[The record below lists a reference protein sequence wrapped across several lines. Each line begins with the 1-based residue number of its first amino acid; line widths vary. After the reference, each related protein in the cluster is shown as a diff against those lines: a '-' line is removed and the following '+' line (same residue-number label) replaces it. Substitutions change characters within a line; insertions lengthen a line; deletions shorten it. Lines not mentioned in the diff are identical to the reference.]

1 MTAAGDGVEALAAAR
16 RDPPAAIVSDVLMPK
31 MDGFALCRAW
41 MQDAALRPIPFIFY
55 SATYARAE
63 DEQFA
68 MALGAVRYPI
78 KPLEAEVFLRELRAM
93 LQQWAGNSA
102 AAPAPPLNDAAY
114 YALHESVIARKLEAI
129 LLEAR
134 IMAVAD
140 VVEAMSSHRPY
151 RPGLGIE
158 AALAEIKRG
167 SGTAYDAD
175 VADACLR
182 LFREKH
188 YQLPA

>member
-1 MTAAGDGVEALAAAR
+1 
-16 RDPPAAIVSDVLMPK
+16 
-31 MDGFALCRAW
+31 
-41 MQDAALRPIPFIFY
+41 
-55 SATYARAE
+55 
-63 DEQFA
+63 
-68 MALGAVRYPI
+68 
-78 KPLEAEVFLRELRAM
+78 VFLRELRAV

-102 AAPAPPLNDAAY
+102 PAPAPPLNDAAY
-114 YALHESVIARKLEAI
+114 YALHESVLARKLEAI

-158 AALAEIKRG
+158 AALAEIKCG